1 MISIVI
7 VIAAISIAKRR
18 VRMTFIVCFVLW
30 MLVLGILYLPVAV
43 FDLRNGFWVGLT
55 YIYGICTAMVSP
67 VLTFL
72 ILAAYIA
79 VWLGAKD
86 IKPDI
91 DENNIIEPEE
101 E

>member
-1 MISIVI
+1 
-7 VIAAISIAKRR
+7 
-18 VRMTFIVCFVLW
+18 
-30 MLVLGILYLPVAV
+30 
-43 FDLRNGFWVGLT
+43 
-55 YIYGICTAMVSP
+55 MVSP